1 VTERPVWAAVAA
13 ADRFSA
19 ATREGIATWARGF
32 GAESP
37 DSVLVV
43 TCHRVELYGSG
54 EDPLVA
60 ARSSVDGTG
69 PETSAV
75 AGATSAT
82 QLPEILEGVDAV
94 RHLCR
99 LAAGLES
106 AVVGEDQVL
115 HQVRTAF
122 SAAATRG
129 PMGLDLARMFEL
141 AIGVG
146 RRTRAGQKA
155 PRRDLGD
162 IALAWLESSAGS
174 LEGRRLLI
182 AGAGPMGQA
191 LAAAGRRRRASVV
204 VASRSRDR
212 AVAVAAHTGAEAMEL
227 GEAAAA
233 AGEFDAIAVAL
244 AGPWFGLDAASS
256 LPPMVD
262 LSFPASVGAEHRQR
276 AAERFADVDTL
287 FAFGRVDDGGGSS
300 DRPAAEAAAELGTRP
315 GTRPTAEGPSA
326 RAPHT
331 DAYIRRADALV
342 EQSVER
348 YRVWAAGRRSVDTL
362 RSLRERAETR
372 RARDLERLLRRLPEL
387 DPRQRALVE
396 AFSEQLVAGLLHGPT
411 SVLRDDQDG
420 SAARAAERLF
430 RL

>member
-19 ATREGIATWARGF
+19 ATREGIATWARAF
-32 GAESP
+32 GVASP

-54 EDPLVA
+54 EDPMTASRFAGDA
-60 ARSSVDGTG
+60 ASH
-69 PETSAV
+69 
-75 AGATSAT
+75 ATTAAIHR
-82 QLPEILEGVDAV
+82 PEIIEGVDAV

-122 SAAATRG
+122 ATAATRG
-129 PMGLDLARMFEL
+129 PMGPDLARMFEL

-162 IALAWLESSAGS
+162 VALAWLESVAGS
-174 LEGRRLLI
+174 LDGRRLLI

-191 LAAAGRRRRASVV
+191 LAAAGRRRRANVV
-204 VASRSRDR
+204 VASRSRAR
-212 AVAVAAHTGAEAMEL
+212 ALAVASLTGADAMEL

-233 AGEFDAIAVAL
+233 VGGFDAVAVAL
-244 AGPWFGLDAASS
+244 AGPWLELDAAAG

-262 LSFPASVGAEHRQR
+262 LSFPASVGAGHRQL
-276 AAERFADVDTL
+276 AGDRFADVDAL
-287 FAFGRVDDGGGSS
+287 FALGQRADEGEGPIDGPAGGGT
-300 DRPAAEAAAELGTRP
+300 AVATAAAAAVGSAGRGT
-315 GTRPTAEGPSA
+315 AH
-326 RAPHT
+326 APHT

-342 EQSVER
+342 EQAVER
-348 YRVWAAGRRSVDTL
+348 YRVWAAGRRSVETL

>member
-1 VTERPVWAAVAA
+1 MTERPVWAAVAA

-19 ATREGIATWARGF
+19 ATREGIATWARAF
-32 GAESP
+32 GVESP

-54 EDPLVA
+54 ADPMRA
-60 ARSSVDGTG
+60 SRFSGD
-69 PETSAV
+69 
-75 AGATSAT
+75 ATSAT
-82 QLPEILEGVDAV
+82 TAAIHPPEIIEGVDAL

-122 SAAATRG
+122 ATAATRG
-129 PMGLDLARMFEL
+129 PMGPDLARMFEL

-155 PRRDLGD
+155 PLRDLGD
-162 IALAWLESSAGS
+162 VALAWLESAAGS

-191 LAAAGRRRRASVV
+191 LAAAGRRRRANVV
-204 VASRSRDR
+204 VASRSRAR
-212 AVAVAAHTGAEAMEL
+212 ALAVAAQTGAEAMEL

-233 AGEFDAIAVAL
+233 VGGFDAVAVAL
-244 AGPWFGLDAASS
+244 AGPWLELDATPE

-262 LSFPASVGAEHRQR
+262 LSFPASVGAGKRQL
-276 AAERFADVDTL
+276 AGDRFADVDAL
-287 FAFGRVDDGGGSS
+287 FALGRGADETQGPIDGPAGGATS
-300 DRPAAEAAAELGTRP
+300 PA
-315 GTRPTAEGPSA
+315 TAVGSAGRGAA

-342 EQSVER
+342 EQAVER
-348 YRVWAAGRRSVDTL
+348 YRVWAAGRRSVETL

-372 RARDLERLLRRLPEL
+372 RLRDLERLLRRLPEL